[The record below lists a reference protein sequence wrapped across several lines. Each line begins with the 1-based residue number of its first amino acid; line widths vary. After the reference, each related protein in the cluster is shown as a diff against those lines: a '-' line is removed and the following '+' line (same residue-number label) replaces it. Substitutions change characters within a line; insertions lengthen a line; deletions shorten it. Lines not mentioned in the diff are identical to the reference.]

1 MKRIT
6 TYTAVF
12 FVIIILANSCQKKF
26 DKYSVNNNQ
35 PTSVPAY
42 LLLRQIENDMIVFPL
57 GNTCNTG
64 DADKFCQYALSS
76 YTYYCTNEY
85 WTGAATLN
93 YGTLRNV
100 VAMENEAKK
109 ASGDNNP
116 YSALAKVFKAFFFI
130 KMTLLVG
137 DLPMSEALKGLD
149 NPTPKYDTQKD
160 IFKQS
165 LQLLEDANTQLASL
179 ITSANTSLLGDFYY
193 QERISNPKTSL
204 DALRQ
209 WQKVVNT
216 FKLRVLINLSKKDVD
231 PDLNVK
237 QKFSDV
243 LSNPAK
249 YPIMS
254 DMTDNLE
261 YVYNTAFNKY
271 PNNKDNYGND
281 ALRLC
286 LGGTWLNTLSSLND
300 LRAMKVADPAR
311 GLGYADTDFRSF
323 VGASNGEDV
332 STMGGK
338 VTAGLYSPIGRK
350 RYYDGLTGENTF
362 IIGYPEMC
370 LTIAEAI
377 NRGWVTGNAD
387 DWYQKGI
394 KAMFS
399 FYGILDGANT
409 VSFLRTTAP
418 GDYVSYTVNFSYATY
433 FNQTAVKYAGNNAAG
448 LNQILTQ
455 RYLSLARNSGLE
467 AYNQWRRTGVPVF
480 STGPG
485 IGNSG
490 VIPMRYQYPSTEL
503 STNKVNNTA
512 AVQSQYG
519 GNDNINARMW
529 VIN

>member
-1 MKRIT
+1 MKKIT
-6 TYTAVF
+6 TYSAIL
-12 FVIIILANSCQKKF
+12 FVIATIAASCKKKF
-26 DKYSVNNNQ
+26 DQYSVNNNV

-42 LLLRQIENDMIVFPL
+42 LLLRQVENDMVVFPL

-85 WTGAATLN
+85 WSGAASLN

-109 ASGDNNP
+109 AGSEDNP
-116 YSALAKVFKAFFFI
+116 YSALAKFFKAYFFI

-137 DLPMSEALKGLD
+137 DLPMSESLKGLD
-149 NPTPKYDTQKD
+149 NPKPKYDTQKD
-160 IFKQS
+160 IFKQC
-165 LQLLEDANTQLASL
+165 LQLLEDANTQLAAL
-179 ITSANTSLLGDFYY
+179 IGSANTSLLGDFYF
-193 QERISNPKTSL
+193 QERVSNSKTPL

-216 FKLRVLINLSKKDVD
+216 FKLRVLINLSKKESDA
-231 PDLNVK
+231 DLNIK

-243 LSNPAK
+243 INNPTK
-249 YPIMS
+249 YPIMTGMS
-254 DMTDNLE
+254 DNLE

-271 PNNKDNYGND
+271 PNNKENYGND

-286 LGGTWLNTLSSLND
+286 VAATWLNTLSGLND

-311 GLGYADTDFRSF
+311 GLGYPDTDFRSF

-338 VTAGLYSPIGRK
+338 VVAGLYSPIGRK

-362 IIGYPEMC
+362 IVGYPEMC

-377 NRGWVTGNAD
+377 NRGWVAGNAD

-394 KAMFS
+394 KAMFG
-399 FYGILDGANT
+399 FYGIVDGDNT

-418 GDYVSYTVNFSYATY
+418 GDYVNYTVTFSFNTY
-433 FNQTAVKYAGNNAAG
+433 FNQPSVKYAGNNVTG
-448 LNQILTQ
+448 LNQILIQ
-455 RYLSLARNSGLE
+455 KYLSLARNSGME
-467 AYNQWRRTGVPVF
+467 GYNQWRRTSVPAF
-480 STGPG
+480 LTGPG
-485 IGNSG
+485 VGNSG
-490 VIPMRYQYPSTEL
+490 VIPLRYQYPASEL
-503 STNKVNNTA
+503 STNKVNYTA

-519 GNDNINARMW
+519 GNDNINAKMW
-529 VIN
+529 VIQ

>member
-1 MKRIT
+1 MKNIKYHFAILFIIT
-6 TYTAVF
+6 AMVCGCT
-12 FVIIILANSCQKKF
+12 KKF
-26 DKYSVNNNQ
+26 NDYSVNTNL
-35 PTSVPAY
+35 PASVPAY
-42 LLLRQIENDMIVFPL
+42 LLLRQIENDMVFFP
-57 GNTCNTG
+57 GG
-64 DADKFCQYALSS
+64 DADKFCQYTLSS
-76 YTYYCTNEY
+76 YTYYGTNEY
-85 WTGAATLN
+85 WTGSATLN

-100 VAMENEAKK
+100 IAMEKEAQK
-109 ASGDNNP
+109 ASGENNP
-116 YSALAKVFKAFFFI
+116 YSALAKFFKAYFFI
-130 KMTLLVG
+130 RMTLLVG

-165 LQLLEDANTQLASL
+165 LQLLEDANTQLTSL
-179 ITSANTSLLGDFYY
+179 ISSANTSLLGDFYY
-193 QERISNPKTSL
+193 QERISNPKTPL
-204 DALRQ
+204 EALKQ
-209 WQKVVNT
+209 WQKVINT
-216 FKLRVLINLSKKDVD
+216 FKLRVLINLSKKDAD
-231 PDLNVK
+231 ADLNIK
-237 QKFSDV
+237 QKFADV
-243 LSNPAK
+243 LNNPAK
-249 YPIMS
+249 YPIM
-254 DMTDNLE
+254 TGLPDNLE

-271 PNNKDNYGND
+271 PNNKENFGFD

-286 LGGTWLNTLSSLND
+286 VAATWLNTLSSLND

-311 GLGYADTDFRSF
+311 GLGFPDTSFRSF

-338 VTAGLYSPIGRK
+338 VVAGLYSPIGRK

-370 LTIAEAI
+370 LNIAEAI

-394 KAMFS
+394 KAMFT
-399 FYGILDGANT
+399 FYGIVDGPNT

-418 GDYVSYTVNFSYATY
+418 GDYLSYTVTFNFTDY
-433 FNQTAVKYAGNNAAG
+433 FNQTSVKYAGNNATG

-480 STGPG
+480 LTGPG

-490 VIPMRYQYPSTEL
+490 VIPLRYQYPSNEL
-503 STNKVNNTA
+503 STNAANYTA
-512 AVQSQYG
+512 AVQSQYA
-519 GNDNINARMW
+519 GNDNINSKMW